1 MSDHNSETPWLIC
14 QHFWLRNSG
23 KSKKNVKTIQK
34 RSLHRICFCII
45 FGSFLHRFASFLHSF
60 SIFLHRLWTGFHRFW
75 IVFPSFLDCFCIVL
89 FAHTF
94 SQGQYL
100 TYLKKGKCLDK
111 KLKNICFSYSM
122 PSFDPESKYRHK
134 TSDKTKQL
142 NQLSC
147 PLSVYLCWT
156 KKKKKRSNWTNSP
169 VLSLYIYVAKKRE
182 KTKQLN
188 QLSCSLSVYLCC
200 KKKRKNEATKP
211 TLLSSLCISM
221 VHYQWHTS
229 AII

>member
-1 MSDHNSETPWLIC
+1 MW
-14 QHFWLRNSG
+14 
-23 KSKKNVKTIQK
+23 K
-34 RSLHRICFCII
+34 RSKNDRYTAFV
-45 FGSFLHRFASFLHSF
+45 FASFLDLF
-60 SIFLHRLWTGFHRFW
+60 CIVLHRFCIVLASFCIVYGPFFHRFW
-75 IVFPSFLDCFCIVL
+75 IVFAPFLDCFCIVF

-134 TSDKTKQL
+134 TREKKKQL

-147 PLSVYLCWT
+147 PLSVYLCC
-156 KKKKKRSNWTNSP
+156 KKREKKRSNWTYSP
-169 VLSLYIYVAKKRE
+169 VLSLYNLCCKKRE

-188 QLSCSLSVYLCC
+188 QLSCPLSVYLCC

-221 VHYQWHTS
+221 LHYQWHTS

>member
-1 MSDHNSETPWLIC
+1 MW
-14 QHFWLRNSG
+14 
-23 KSKKNVKTIQK
+23 K
-34 RSLHRICFCII
+34 RSKNDRYTAFV
-45 FGSFLHRFASFLHSF
+45 FASFLDLF
-60 SIFLHRLWTGFHRFW
+60 CIVLHRFCIVLASFCIVYGPVFHRFW
-75 IVFPSFLDCFCIVL
+75 IVFASFLDCFCIVF

-134 TSDKTKQL
+134 TSEKNEATEPTL
-142 NQLSC
+142 LS
-147 PLSVYLCWT
+147 SLCISMLQ
-156 KKKKKRSNWTNSP
+156 KKEKKRSNWTNSP

>member
-1 MSDHNSETPWLIC
+1 M
-14 QHFWLRNSG
+14 
-23 KSKKNVKTIQK
+23 KTIQK

-134 TSDKTKQL
+134 TSEKTKQL

-147 PLSVYLCWT
+147 PLSVYLCC
-156 KKKKKRSNWTNSP
+156 K
-169 VLSLYIYVAKKRE
+169 KKRE
-182 KTKQLN
+182 KKKQLN
-188 QLSCSLSVYLCC
+188 QLSCSLSVYLW
-200 KKKRKNEATKP
+200 
-211 TLLSSLCISM
+211 CIISDTRL
-221 VHYQWHTS
+221 QLFS
-229 AII
+229 ANKYYNLHRIRAEWRDIDAPP